1 MTRLISVKSV
11 NDLPDKFKEVISF
24 QVVDNAIEA
33 IVITLG
39 EESVRIT
46 GSGSYSNTLKVLAE
60 QPKKQVTKY
69 KLSGTVGG
77 LVMQPEVYTSQDAAD
92 EKRRDY
98 EHKFNFGETDLK
110 IEPVVEFVEED
121 KI

>member
-33 IVITLG
+33 VVITVG
-39 EESVRIT
+39 EESVRVT

-77 LVMQPEVYTSQDAAD
+77 LVMQPEVYASEDEAD
-92 EKRRDY
+92 EKRRQY
-98 EHKFNFGETDLK
+98 EYKFNFGETDLK

>member
-33 IVITLG
+33 IVITVG
-39 EESVRIT
+39 EESVRVT

-77 LVMQPEVYTSQDAAD
+77 LVMQPEVYASQDGAD
-92 EKRRDY
+92 EKRKQY
-98 EHKFNFGETDLK
+98 EYKFNFGETDLK